1 MKKSIKKYKSFLE
14 VIFSAALSVLFFSIL
29 CSCGK
34 DEPDLSSIS
43 EIPGTFLEAVKNLDR
58 DAAFECSPEFD
69 SSEWDEL
76 NEDQKHIMQS
86 IMSYAEITEMEDPV
100 FYEETGI
107 ADMKVTISYISIEGI
122 VRAGISRY
130 VTEARLSEVLED
142 YDDPED
148 KTLTLDFEYDPLKN
162 KNVEWTETT
171 TIEQNLD
178 TEEEHN
184 ENKTRSNTG
193 TQTTNET
200 GTQTN
205 EFDGDETNTISAM
218 NSNTY
223 EPNNKTT
230 TDNSNTRP
238 DHLQKQR
245 TDNLLEGEQKA
256 GDRNK
261 SEDLTWD
268 ETDTHTESGHRG
280 RREERSHISVH
291 GAAVELLQSG
301 GPCQRAHEVHR
312 RELLQRS

>member
-1 MKKSIKKYKSFLE
+1 MTFLDIIQAWNYEHENDLNDLESLFEDIVLDERVDKTTMVGVLLDECGAMESLYNTTPTFKFMSDNFFKKYQW
-14 VIFSAALSVLFFSIL
+14 
-29 CSCGK
+29 
-34 DEPDLSSIS
+34 
-43 EIPGTFLEAVKNLDR
+43 N
-58 DAAFECSPEFD
+58 
-69 SSEWDEL
+69 
-76 NEDQKHIMQS
+76 
-86 IMSYAEITEMEDPV
+86 ITKL
-100 FYEETGI
+100 
-107 ADMKVTISYISIEGI
+107 AD
-122 VRAGISRY
+122 
-130 VTEARLSEVLED
+130 
-142 YDDPED
+142 
-148 KTLTLDFEYDPLKN
+148 TLDFEYDPLKN

-230 TDNSNTRP
+230 TDNSNTRT
-238 DHLQKQR
+238 DNLQKQR

-268 ETDTHTESGHRG
+268 ETDTHTESGNNNIPYQDLI
-280 RREERSHISVH
+280 EKERKVAQFSLYVWI
-291 GAAVELLQSG
+291 AKKYKNELF
-301 GPCQRAHEVHR
+301 
-312 RELLQRS
+312 LLVY